1 MIRLH
6 DSATGQVRELA
17 LREPGKAGMYV
28 CGPTVYGPPH
38 IGHGRFSLVF
48 DVLRRYLE
56 WSGLEV
62 RYVSNITDIDDKII
76 NRGAAENRDWHD
88 VAHKCEAVWTLAMDK
103 MNVKRPT
110 ALPHATEYVVEM
122 VTLIND
128 LVAAGKA
135 YATSD
140 GMYMAVETV
149 ADYGLLARQSLA
161 DMLAGGGDRE
171 VFGAAEKRHPSDFA
185 LWKFTKPGEPSW
197 PASFGEG
204 RPGWHT
210 ECVVMS
216 LDLLGEGFDIHGGG
230 QDLRF
235 PHHENERAQAV
246 AMGKK
251 FATHWVHN
259 GFIVDSGGEK
269 MSKSLGNFTNLL
281 DLLETVDARAYR
293 MLVLQ
298 GHYRSPMVV
307 DRDAIDRAE
316 SALATF
322 DTAVRRGA
330 SAPADG
336 VLDTQAI
343 TAFTAVMD
351 DDMNTPQAVAIMF
364 DLAKRINTG
373 LDNGVDVDGEV
384 NALRSICGAVG
395 LELKA
400 VDDIPG
406 DVAAQAVALDTAR
419 AAKDFGSADAV
430 RAALTEAGWI
440 VETTK
445 AGTTVR
451 RS

>member
-17 LREPGKAGMYV
+17 LREPGKVGMYV

-56 WSGLEV
+56 WTGLEV
-62 RYVSNITDIDDKII
+62 RYVSNVTDIDDNII
-76 NRGAAENRDWHD
+76 NRANRENRDWHD
-88 VAHKCEAVWTLAMDK
+88 VATKCEEAWTTAMDF
-103 MNVKRPT
+103 MGIKRPT

-122 VTLIND
+122 VELINA
-128 LVAAGKA
+128 LVAVGKA
-135 YATSD
+135 YATPD
-140 GMYMAVETV
+140 GMYMAVKTV
-149 ADYGLLARQSLA
+149 DDYGLLARQSLA
-161 DMLAGGGDRE
+161 DMLAGGGDRD
-171 VFGAAEKRHPSDFA
+171 VVGASAKRHPSDFS

-197 PASFGEG
+197 PADFGDG

-246 AMGKK
+246 ALGKT

-259 GFIVDSGGEK
+259 GFIVDGSGEK

-307 DRDAIDRAE
+307 DRDAIDQAE

-322 DTAVRRGA
+322 DTAARRGA
-330 SAPADG
+330 SIPVSGTPDAG
-336 VLDTQAI
+336 AI
-343 TAFTAVMD
+343 AAFTAVMD
-351 DDMNTPQAVAIMF
+351 DDMNTPRAVALMF

-373 LDNGVDVDGEV
+373 LDAGGNVDGEV
-384 NALRSICGAVG
+384 NALRSICAAVG

-400 VDDIPG
+400 VDDVPAE
-406 DVAAQAVALDTAR
+406 VAAQARALDEAR
-419 AAKDFGSADAV
+419 AAKDFAAADGI
-430 RAALTEAGWI
+430 RAALSEAGWI

-451 RS
+451 RP